1 MTNKDKKIRKA
12 KETME
17 IYAPLADRMGMNR
30 IRDELEDLSFQVLNP
45 SARKMIKNRLD
56 QIKENNLNN
65 FNNIS
70 EDFINIIIDNLIHAK
85 KVKISNFGTFFLKR
99 KKSIGD

>member
-1 MTNKDKKIRKA
+1 MLLVKLADRLHNMRTIQFVTNKDKQIRKA

-45 SARKMIKNRLD
+45 SARKMIKKRLD
-56 QIKENNLNN
+56 QIKDCLLYTSDAADE
-65 FNNIS
+65 
-70 EDFINIIIDNLIHAK
+70 
-85 KVKISNFGTFFLKR
+85 
-99 KKSIGD
+99 